1 MFRTGA
7 RCDFDARWSLLRPLR
22 AAPTVI
28 RVWNW
33 KEARMPRKKHSR
45 RWRSAMR
52 STTSGQRGGW
62 DLSRFAGEGVA
73 RVQGARVQAA
83 PEPEGALLG
92 RAVGEGVRR
101 DIAAGPHLE
110 TVVADRARRV
120 QRLLHVA
127 GLQHPSRFRVV
138 RPDAGEAVRLQLL
151 HHGKGVPLG
160 LPPAGLRRS
169 PLPGGAD

>member
-52 STTSGQRGGW
+52 STRSGQRGGW

-83 PEPEGALLG
+83 PEPEGALQG

-101 DIAAGPHLE
+101 EIAA
-110 TVVADRARRV
+110 
-120 QRLLHVA
+120 
-127 GLQHPSRFRVV
+127 V
-138 RPDAGEAVRLQLL
+138 RIW
-151 HHGKGVPLG
+151 
-160 LPPAGLRRS
+160 RRS
-169 PLPGGAD
+169 SPIALAADSASSTSPGPRTPR